1 MGSVPNLLGRP
12 SRINWSVKKEAEML
26 ITSLTMLAYAAI
38 RLLIPLLIL
47 IAIAELRRREGG
59 LPLFL

>member
-1 MGSVPNLLGRP
+1 M
-12 SRINWSVKKEAEML
+12 KKEAEML